1 MALPEIFT
9 EVGHFQKN
17 KAGNTLCGDSFLSRK
32 LKEEGRILCVLSDGL
47 GSGVKAGVLSSMA
60 ATMAIRYTAL
70 NQSVVSTARSVIDTL
85 PPDREKGISYATFCL
100 LDIDCFGNVRA
111 AEYDTPPFYLFRQGK
126 PVEIPREKLP
136 LRRDGLPES
145 TLQISAFRL
154 EKEDRLIFFTDGIS
168 QSGMGSERYPA
179 GWESGIVPY
188 LSDFLQRQP
197 FASAEEIARRLVVQ
211 AEKNDGYRLLD
222 DASCCV
228 IYNRTPRNLL
238 ICTGPPYD
246 PKNDGYLAGRFKE
259 FRGKKVI
266 CGGTT
271 ARIISRELGIP
282 VIAGDR
288 TEGSSLPPVS
298 RMDGAELVTEGIL
311 TLSRTERLL
320 SAQEEAK
327 ESGAAGQLLRLIHNS
342 DKIVFLVG
350 TCINT
355 AHQDPGLPVELEI
368 RRNVVRKIKY
378 LLETKFL
385 KDVEISYL

>member
-1 MALPEIFT
+1 MSLSEIFI

-17 KAGNTLCGDSFLSRK
+17 KAGNTVCGDSFLSRK
-32 LKEEGRILCVLSDGL
+32 LKGEGRILCVLSDGL
-47 GSGVKAGVLSSMA
+47 GSGVKAGILSSMT
-60 ATMAIRYTAL
+60 ATMAINYTAL
-70 NQSVVSTARSVIDTL
+70 NESVAATARSIIDTL

-111 AEYDTPPFYLFRQGK
+111 AEYDTPPFCLLRQGK
-126 PVEIPREKLP
+126 AVDIHRETLP
-136 LRRDGLPES
+136 IRRNDLSES
-145 TLQISAFRL
+145 ALYISDFHL
-154 EKEDRLIFFTDGIS
+154 EKEDRLVFFTDGVS
-168 QSGMGSERYPA
+168 QSGMGSERFPA
-179 GWESGIVPY
+179 GWEPEIIPY
-188 LSDFLQRQP
+188 LCDFLRRQP
-197 FASAEEIARRLVVQ
+197 YASAEEIARRLVVQ
-211 AEKNDGYRLLD
+211 AEKNDGYRLGD
-222 DASCCV
+222 DAGCCV

-238 ICTGPPYD
+238 LCTGPPYD
-246 PKNDGYLAGRFKE
+246 PKNDSYLSARFRE

-282 VIAGDR
+282 IR
-288 TEGSSLPPVS
+288 TADSPDTSSLPPVS
-298 RMDGAELVTEGIL
+298 RMEGAELVTEGIL

-320 SAQEEAK
+320 SGEEASP
-327 ESGAAGQLLRLIHNS
+327 EDGAAGQLLRLIRDS

-355 AHQDPGLPVELEI
+355 AHQAPDLPVELEI
-368 RRNVVRKIKY
+368 RRNVVKKIKY